1 MAQATRD
8 AEGFVQSI
16 SNIPENEDFV
26 VYGTIHAHPESADA
40 LEAVYAETTRL
51 AQHEP
56 GTVYYCI
63 CRVSLLHLHSRRSW
77 LTRNQDQDDRAMFHM
92 FERYKG
98 KAAFDAHNQQPTDF
112 PNIGLISNTLRCTQQ
127 WASRPERKRPASIPR
142 TEPLLVRRRYGCA
155 P

>member
-1 MAQATRD
+1 MTQATRD

-40 LEAVYAETTRL
+40 LEAVYVETTRL
-51 AQHEP
+51 AQNEP

-63 CRVSLLHLHSRRSW
+63 CRVSLVHSHSQRSW

-98 KAAFDAHNQQPTDF
+98 KAAFDAHNQQPIIQKLLLEWRYIRGVKAWF
-112 PNIGLISNTLRCTQQ
+112 P
-127 WASRPERKRPASIPR
+127 PANLAA
-142 TEPLLVRRRYGCA
+142 TMPLPHLQST
-155 P
+155 